1 MILDVGSLL
10 SKIDLK
16 VNKSANNN
24 IKQVDISMM
33 LEVSPCSDLKF
44 AIQHNYT
51 RCHFF
56 CLDTKEMTK
65 EKVKTV
71 EKYGLGEIIKTHA
84 NACDNFR
91 PPAGSLRCTE

>member
-1 MILDVGSLL
+1 MYGKSLL
-10 SKIDLK
+10 SKINLK
-16 VNKSANNN
+16 VNKSVNNT
-24 IKQVDISMM
+24 IEHVDIPMI

-44 AIQHNYT
+44 SVRHNNT

-71 EKYGLGEIIKTHA
+71 EKYG
-84 NACDNFR
+84 
-91 PPAGSLRCTE
+91 